1 MVDQDFYFS
10 RTKAQS
16 MARRQRA
23 LSDSSRSVDVDPVLH
38 ATNWLTESTGI
49 GMCLLKST
57 ITKIMNNII
66 P

>member
-1 MVDQDFYFS
+1 
-10 RTKAQS
+10 
-16 MARRQRA
+16 MARRA
-23 LSDSSRSVDVDPVLH
+23 LSDSPRSVDVDPVLC

-66 P
+66 MLRKLGKLVL